1 MRRSRLSIVLVLT
14 TALFGLTACA
24 PGADGSP
31 GPAGPAG
38 AQGQAGADGV
48 DGAPGEQGAMGPTGP
63 RGATGA
69 TGAAGAAGAK
79 GAPGAAGATGP
90 AGAEGPAGPQGD
102 PGPEGAAGPQ
112 GPQGIQGIQG
122 IQGPAGADGTVQAAL
137 FYALMPADNTSAVA
151 IGTDVEFPQNGP
163 STDAAVSRL
172 TASSF
177 TLASP
182 GVYRVS
188 VQVSVSEAG
197 QLILALDNIE
207 LAYTA
212 AGRATGT
219 SQITIMTLVET
230 TSANQVLTVR
240 NPASNSTAL
249 TITPLAGGTQAVS
262 ASLLIELLQAD

>member
-1 MRRSRLSIVLVLT
+1 MRTSRLSIVLVLT
-14 TALFGLTACA
+14 AALFGLTACA
-24 PGADGSP
+24 PGVDGIA

-38 AQGQAGADGV
+38 AQGEAGADGV
-48 DGAPGEQGAMGPTGP
+48 DGAPGEPGATGPTGP

-69 TGAAGAAGAK
+69 TGAK
-79 GAPGAAGATGP
+79 GAPGATGATGA
-90 AGAEGPAGPQGD
+90 AGAQGPAGPQGD

-112 GPQGIQGIQG
+112 GLQGIQGVA
-122 IQGPAGADGTVQAAL
+122 GPAGADGTVQAAL
-137 FYALMPADNTSAVA
+137 FYALMPVDNASTVA
-151 IGTDVEFPQNGP
+151 IGADVEFPQNGP
-163 STDAAVSRL
+163 STDASVSRL

-177 TLASP
+177 ALATP

-197 QLILALDNIE
+197 QLTLALDNTE
-207 LAYTA
+207 LAYTT

-230 TSANQVLTVR
+230 TSPDQLLTVR

-249 TITPLAGGTQAVS
+249 SITPLAGGTRAVS
-262 ASLLIELLQAD
+262 ATLLIELLQAD